1 MVTDCPFL
9 FVEMST
15 QYYILSKKYHMGRKS
30 AYKEEYNQLAEN
42 YALLGA
48 TDKEMADLFSV
59 TERTL
64 NQWKKDYPEF
74 LQSLKKGKNIADAN
88 VASRLYN
95 RAIGYNCKAT
105 KFATSEGKITDS
117 KEYIEHYPPDTTAAI
132 FWLKNR
138 QPEKWR
144 DKKEVDANV
153 NLGDELEGLS
163 DEQLQAIIDG
173 KEEK

>member
-1 MVTDCPFL
+1 MT
-9 FVEMST
+9 E
-15 QYYILSKKYHMGRKS
+15 KKNLAEKKKRGRKS
-30 AYKEEYNQLAEN
+30 EYRIE
-42 YALLGA
+42 YADQALKLCLLGA
-48 TDKEMADLFSV
+48 TDKELSDS
-59 TERTL
+59 EQTL
-64 NQWKKDYPEF
+64 NKWKKDYPEF
-74 LQSLKKGKNIADAN
+74 LESLKKGKNIADAN

-105 KFATSEGKITDS
+105 KFATSNGKITDS
-117 KEYIEHYPPDTTAAI
+117 KEFIEHYPPDTTAAI

-153 NLGDELEGLS
+153 NLGDELESLT

-173 KEEK
+173 KEKE

>member
-1 MVTDCPFL
+1 MT
-9 FVEMST
+9 E
-15 QYYILSKKYHMGRKS
+15 KKNLAEKKKRGRKS
-30 AYKEEYNQLAEN
+30 EYRIE
-42 YALLGA
+42 YADQALKLCLLGA
-48 TDKEMADLFSV
+48 TDKELSEFFSV
-59 TERTL
+59 SEQTL
-64 NQWKKDYPEF
+64 NKWKKDYPEF
-74 LQSLKKGKNIADAN
+74 LESLKMGKNIADAN

-105 KFATSEGKITDS
+105 KFATSNGKITDS
-117 KEYIEHYPPDTTAAI
+117 KEFIEHYPPDTTAAI

-153 NLGDELEGLS
+153 NLGDELESLT

-173 KEEK
+173 KEKE

>member
-1 MVTDCPFL
+1 MT
-9 FVEMST
+9 E
-15 QYYILSKKYHMGRKS
+15 KKNLAEKKKRGRKS
-30 AYKEEYNQLAEN
+30 EYRIE
-42 YALLGA
+42 YADQALKLCLLGA
-48 TDKEMADLFSV
+48 TDKELSEFFSV
-59 TERTL
+59 SEQTL
-64 NQWKKDYPEF
+64 IKWKKDYPEF
-74 LQSLKKGKNIADAN
+74 LESLKKGKNIADAN

-105 KFATSEGKITDS
+105 KFATSNGKITDS
-117 KEYIEHYPPDTTAAI
+117 KEFIEHYPPDTTAAI

-153 NLGDELEGLS
+153 NLGDELESLT

-173 KEEK
+173 KEKE

>member
-1 MVTDCPFL
+1 MT
-9 FVEMST
+9 E
-15 QYYILSKKYHMGRKS
+15 KKNPAEKKKRGRKS
-30 AYKEEYNQLAEN
+30 EYRIE
-42 YALLGA
+42 YADQALKLCLLGA
-48 TDKEMADLFSV
+48 TDKELAEFFSV
-59 TERTL
+59 SEQTL
-64 NQWKKDYPEF
+64 NKWKKDYPEF
-74 LQSLKKGKNIADAN
+74 LESLKKGKNIADAN

-95 RAIGYNCKAT
+95 RAIGYSCKAT
-105 KFATSEGKITDS
+105 KFATSEGRITDS

-173 KEEK
+173 KEGRRSVHACV

>member
-1 MVTDCPFL
+1 MT
-9 FVEMST
+9 E
-15 QYYILSKKYHMGRKS
+15 KKNPDEKKKRGRKS
-30 AYKEEYNQLAEN
+30 EYQKE
-42 YALLGA
+42 YADQALKLCLLGA
-48 TDKEMADLFSV
+48 IDKELAEFFSV
-59 TERTL
+59 SVQTL
-64 NQWKKDYPEF
+64 NKWKKDYPEF
-74 LQSLKKGKNIADAN
+74 LESLKKGKNIADAN

-105 KFATSEGKITDS
+105 KFATSNGKITDS
-117 KEYIEHYPPDTTAAI
+117 KEFIEHYPPDTTAAI

-153 NLGDELEGLS
+153 NLGDELESLT

-173 KEEK
+173 KEKE